1 MSQVVMAVPIMSILK
16 LSITVCH
23 FAPVSV
29 VGHMVPP
36 NTMRLEFEVIW
47 AASFA
52 GFYWWTNSFG
62 YMSCHHSLGA
72 TGATLNTRNASS

>member
-1 MSQVVMAVPIMSILK
+1 MSQAVMAVPIMSILE

-29 VGHMVPP
+29 VVHVVPP

-62 YMSCHHSLGA
+62 YMPSIHDTSPGGII
-72 TGATLNTRNASS
+72 TMWYGGI